1 MPQWKREPQLIWQEI
16 IGFFETAQPI
26 HYSLLGMSII
36 VVIVL
41 VTLFCCAAYLN
52 CPSLLIRLFCCC
64 SNRCGLKQ
72 KVQNRIAN
80 RVHLDNLYSQNNP
93 NNYSVN
99 HPRADNQLLIDMTQ
113 NPTIPNAET
122 SFMIQNDQH
131 PRQTGARMVQGTPIV
146 KNQAPTAPVATGSD
160 LCRNGYQNCFCT
172 KEPERYDTCKGQ
184 GPPPTY

>member
-1 MPQWKREPQLIWQEI
+1 
-16 IGFFETAQPI
+16 
-26 HYSLLGMSII
+26 MSII
-36 VVIVL
+36 VVLVL
-41 VTLFCCAAYLN
+41 FTLFCCASYLN

-64 SNRCGLKQ
+64 SNRYGLKQ
-72 KVQNRIAN
+72 KVQARIADQVN
-80 RVHLDNLYSQNNP
+80 HVESRAHLGTLHSQQNP

-99 HPRADNQLLIDMTQ
+99 HPRANNQLLIEMEQ
-113 NPTIPNAET
+113 NPIVPNAET

-184 GPPPTY
+184 GQPPPY